1 MARRCQG
8 CTHPDCRWC
17 ARTRYGRRTPLPRRL
32 GSVRIVRSFAGSRTV
47 TESFYIDGRRLFG
60 ATVRLGGTVG
70 FAAMRRL
77 SEAALSV
84 LDAAL
89 VSRVAEEAVDRAM
102 ASRLARHAVGRAFEG
117 PLVDAIADDLVRYA
131 VVERIVDRLLADGIA
146 EHTVARV
153 LDGPELER
161 VVGAVLDSPAI
172 ERLVEQT
179 IESRL
184 ADEAVARLLDS
195 QELWVLV
202 EEIAESPAVT
212 DAITQQGFGFA
223 DEVAGG
229 MRARSRNADAWLER
243 RARRALRRPPR

>member
-1 MARRCQG
+1 
-8 CTHPDCRWC
+8 
-17 ARTRYGRRTPLPRRL
+17 
-32 GSVRIVRSFAGSRTV
+32 V

-70 FAAMRRL
+70 LAAMRPAAGAVAVGLRFERAARDAAVRRL
-77 SEAALSV
+77 GEAALSA
-84 LDAAL
+84 LDAVL
-89 VSRVAEEAVDRAM
+89 VSPVAEEAVDRAM

-117 PLVDAIADDLVRYA
+117 PLVDVIADDLVRYA
-131 VVERIVDRLLADGIA
+131 VVERILDRLLADGIA

-179 IESRL
+179 IESRF
-184 ADEAVARLLDS
+184 ADQAVARLLDS

-243 RARRALRRPPR
+243 TARRALRRPPR

>member
-1 MARRCQG
+1 
-8 CTHPDCRWC
+8 
-17 ARTRYGRRTPLPRRL
+17 
-32 GSVRIVRSFAGSRTV
+32 V
-47 TESFYIDGRRLFG
+47 TQSFYIDGRRLLG
-60 ATVRLGGTVG
+60 ATARLGGTVG
-70 FAAMRRL
+70 LAATRRL
-77 SEAALSV
+77 SEAALTV

-89 VSRVAEEAVDRAM
+89 VSPVAEEAVDRVM
-102 ASRLARHAVGRAFEG
+102 ASRLARHAVSRAFEG
-117 PLVDAIADDLVRYA
+117 PLVDVVADDIVRYA
-131 VVERIVDRLLADGIA
+131 VVERVVDRLLADGIV

-161 VVGAVLDSPAI
+161 
-172 ERLVEQT
+172 
-179 IESRL
+179 L
-184 ADEAVARLLDS
+184 ADQVLARLLES